1 MILYF
6 ESDKMA
12 LYDNKLW
19 MLSHIYHSF
28 TTGDESGVSELVL
41 TNGNLKND
49 LHVVAENQGLSS
61 FISCISEDEDEDDDG
76 CGGRSPDIRGA
87 DPSWMPPQH
96 STKMQTSKIQKE
108 KCNGTAPKLVVWKAG
123 SADEEELEHM
133 FPRKQLPAQHQLV
146 PGAEGGGRKVSL
158 LSHLLDNLTIEDTN
172 PWLDYAK
179 FDASGS
185 FDNKAS
191 RKMTIYFPFCT
202 VEETRSLS
210 IVVTCFREISIQDLV
225 GLSMLQYTTQRRVP
239 RVTPP
244 VEKLSLCMCEEDG
257 TVDSDFPPLIMSD
270 PLSKYGFNVLAVV
283 LVNQLGDGC
292 SIQESNAL
300 CVTLHMPDGT
310 FSQLEIQDKTITLG
324 ELTELGLERR
334 KYLQKAKYKFNY
346 HLEAPDEPGI
356 ALDPKHTL
364 SSQDGTEFYI
374 VRDNSKRVCD
384 LQSGGG
390 AAPNFLEAH
399 LYQSFNVE
407 IFTKVRT
414 KVDIHLGISGDKVEI
429 DPRQQSSSAKF
440 WSKQKAVS
448 YTLDKVVS
456 CDILDKN
463 KSGLSSRVIF
473 RMVYL
478 SDSGWAHKDFEAE
491 REVANEVVQ
500 KLGYLLDQKQSVA
513 RQQRR
518 EYMQNKV
525 KKRERVRTI
534 TN

>member
-1 MILYF
+1 
-6 ESDKMA
+6 MA

-41 TNGNLKND
+41 TNGNFKDD
-49 LHVVAENQGLSS
+49 LHIVAENQGLSS
-61 FISCISEDEDEDDDG
+61 FISCISEDEDEDEDG

-96 STKMQTSKIQKE
+96 SAKMQSSKFQKE
-108 KCNGTAPKLVVWKAG
+108 KSIGAAPKLVVWKAG
-123 SADEEELEHM
+123 SPDEEELEHL
-133 FPRKQLPAQHQLV
+133 FPRKQLDQDQLDA
-146 PGAEGGGRKVSL
+146 GAKGGERKVSL
-158 LSHLLDNLTIEDTN
+158 LSHLLENLTVDDIN

-179 FDASGS
+179 FDGSGS
-185 FDNKAS
+185 VDNKAF
-191 RKMTIYFPFCT
+191 RKITIYFPFCAA
-202 VEETRSLS
+202 EEMKSS
-210 IVVTCFREISIQDLV
+210 PIVVTCFRDISIRDLM
-225 GLSMLQYTTQRRVP
+225 GLSMLQYTAQRRVP

-283 LVNQLGDGC
+283 LAQQLGDT
-292 SIQESNAL
+292 IQESNAL

-374 VRDNSKRVCD
+374 VRDNSKRVSD

-456 CDILDKN
+456 CDMVDKN
-463 KSGLSSRVIF
+463 KSGLSNRVVF

-513 RQQRR
+513 REQRR
-518 EYMQNKV
+518 EYMQNKL